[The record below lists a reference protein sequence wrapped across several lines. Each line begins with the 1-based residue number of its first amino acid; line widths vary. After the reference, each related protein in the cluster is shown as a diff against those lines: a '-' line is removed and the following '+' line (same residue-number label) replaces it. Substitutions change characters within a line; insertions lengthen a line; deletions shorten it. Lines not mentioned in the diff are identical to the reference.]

1 MGRSYS
7 RILVTGAGG
16 FVGPR
21 LIASLSERFPD
32 ALLVGTYFKD
42 GEPGDLKLDICDR
55 DAVDRAVVELAP
67 DGVIHLAAI
76 SQVQEAQQAARA
88 TFAVNLGGT
97 MNIAEAMCRHVPQA
111 RLLLVSSSEV
121 YGNSFLTARGPVDEG
136 MVLDPINAY
145 AASKAAAELFVGQLT
160 RRGFP
165 AIRLRPFNH
174 IGPGQSDRF
183 VVASFV
189 AQIVNI
195 ESGCQEPVLRVG
207 NLDARRDFLDVRDVV
222 SAYVEALASEKLDE
236 GMVLNIASGK
246 TRRIG
251 DILESLLKLAKVPVK
266 VIIDPARLRPIDIP
280 AAEGDA
286 RLARAILNWAP
297 KISFEQTLADM
308 LEARRAKS
316 LR

>member
-16 FVGPR
+16 FVGPH

-42 GEPGDLKLDICDR
+42 GEPGDLKLDIRDR

-88 TFAVNLGGT
+88 TFDVNLGGT

-121 YGNSFLTARGPVDEG
+121 YGGSFLTARGPVNED

-160 RRGFP
+160 RRGLP

-183 VVASFV
+183 VVATFI

-195 ESGCQEPVLRVG
+195 ESGSQEPVLRVG
-207 NLDARRDFLDVRDVV
+207 NLDAKRDFLDVRDVV

-236 GMVLNIASGK
+236 GTVLNIASGE

-251 DILESLLKLAKVPVK
+251 DILESLLKRAKVPVK
-266 VIIDPARLRPIDIP
+266 VVIDPARLRPIDIP
-280 AAEGDA
+280 VAEGDA
-286 RLARAILNWAP
+286 GLARAILNWAP

>member
-16 FVGPR
+16 FVGPH

-42 GEPGDLKLDICDR
+42 GEPGDLKLDIRDR

-88 TFAVNLGGT
+88 TFDVNLGGT

-121 YGNSFLTARGPVDEG
+121 YGGSFLTARGPVNED

-145 AASKAAAELFVGQLT
+145 AASKAAAELFVGQLI
-160 RRGFP
+160 RRGLP

-183 VVASFV
+183 VVATFI

-195 ESGCQEPVLRVG
+195 ESGSQEPVLRVG
-207 NLDARRDFLDVRDVV
+207 NLDAKRDFLDVRDVV

-236 GMVLNIASGK
+236 GTVLNIASGE

-251 DILESLLKLAKVPVK
+251 DILESLLKRAKVPVK
-266 VIIDPARLRPIDIP
+266 VVIDPARLRPIDIP
-280 AAEGDA
+280 VAEGDA
-286 RLARAILNWAP
+286 GLARAILNWAP